1 MQGGFERLKLKV
13 VKTAL
18 ASSLK
23 PPDLLT
29 RLVDVL
35 DEADQCGVIC
45 KLLELD
51 GGVFRCT
58 VIGVEGEGQWGEN
71 KALRSSSADGCRMI
85 IYPASLAAAC
95 LSGGW

>member
-1 MQGGFERLKLKV
+1 MGGGVEHLKLKV

-23 PPDLLT
+23 PPQ
-29 RLVDVL
+29 LVNVL
-35 DEADQCGVIC
+35 DEADLCGVIC

-58 VIGVEGEGQWGEN
+58 VVGVEGEEQWGEN
-71 KALRSSSADGCRMI
+71 KALRSSNADRTGV
-85 IYPASLAAAC
+85 
-95 LSGGW
+95 G